1 MILFCAV
8 IPYEIK
14 RLGDRAIQQYKLALA
29 KGKNKKMPR
38 CNLIVLG
45 EQQVGKTSLLRLLL
59 GKCFMALLE
68 STKGIDNELVDIL
81 TLTQICSL
89 SWKEVNPIEQAKS
102 HEMQFI
108 NSMAEEIRDLV
119 PKGKDIIKAKE
130 NVELSDLR
138 QASQEMLVAV
148 VDDIIKTLDDVKE
161 ASLAPSPP
169 ALPPLSA
176 YRQLIPIQAPMPESA
191 IEIAKPKPPAANI
204 PVAEPVR
211 HKVISPTVKPIKHHG
226 SVFSA
231 PVARSH
237 QHKAKKR
244 SKPAIFSGRL
254 QNSCISVAKK
264 GNETTDPILHLN
276 TLDFAGQELYRP
288 MHHCFIVRRAVYLLV
303 FNLQAVREA
312 LHSSN
317 PYQHKA
323 MEEIKY
329 WLNSIHAH
337 VHSICSETHLK
348 RVLLVGTHKAP
359 KDKREISEK
368 DMADINKALYNRFV
382 LNSDIVNDL
391 RFVYPSG
398 STDGNASRV
407 FAAVENSR
415 DGDDEISRKESGAV
429 LVQKEIHAAW
439 NDLPFKDEVY
449 PTSWLRLEAF
459 LKRMQEK
466 GITTCEEIKEV
477 SVNYNIGQDD
487 EDELELAL
495 TFFHDT
501 GTIVYFSKFTH
512 DTILIVKISY

>member
-1 MILFCAV
+1 
-8 IPYEIK
+8 
-14 RLGDRAIQQYKLALA
+14 
-29 KGKNKKMPR
+29 MPR

-81 TLTQICSL
+81 TLTQICSS
-89 SWKEVNPIEQAKS
+89 SWKEVNRIEQAKNY
-102 HEMQFI
+102 EMQFI
-108 NSMAEEIRDLV
+108 NSIAEEIRDLV
-119 PKGKDIIKAKE
+119 PKGKDIKAKA

-148 VDDIIKTLDDVKE
+148 VADIIKTLDEVKE

-169 ALPPLSA
+169 ALPPSE
-176 YRQLIPIQAPMPESA
+176 YRELIPIQTPTMPESA

-204 PVAEPVR
+204 PVAGPVH
-211 HKVISPTVKPIKHHG
+211 HKVISPAVKPIKHHG
-226 SVFSA
+226 SVFST

-237 QHKAKKR
+237 QKKAKKQ

-303 FNLQAVREA
+303 FDLQAVREA

-317 PYQHKA
+317 PDQHKA
-323 MEEIKY
+323 IEEIRY

-359 KDKREISEK
+359 NGKPEISEK
-368 DMADINKALYNRFV
+368 DMADISEALYDRFV
-382 LNSDIVNDL
+382 LNSDIANDL
-391 RFVYPSG
+391 RFVYPSS
-398 STDGNASRV
+398 STDGNASRECRV

-415 DGDDEISRKESGAV
+415 DRDDEISRRESGAV
-429 LVQKEIHAAW
+429 LVQKEIHGAW

-459 LKRMQEK
+459 FKRTQEK
-466 GITTCEEIKEV
+466 GITTYKEIKEV
-477 SVNYNIGQDD
+477 ARNYNIGQDD
-487 EDELELAL
+487 EDELKLAL

-501 GTIVYFSKFTH
+501 GTIVYFSKFTQ
-512 DTILIVKISY
+512 DKILILRISSNIIL

>member
-1 MILFCAV
+1 
-8 IPYEIK
+8 
-14 RLGDRAIQQYKLALA
+14 
-29 KGKNKKMPR
+29 MPR

-81 TLTQICSL
+81 TLTQICSS

-102 HEMQFI
+102 HEMQFL

-119 PKGKDIIKAKE
+119 TKGKDIIKAKA

-148 VDDIIKTLDDVKE
+148 VDDIIKTLDEVKQ
-161 ASLAPSPP
+161 ASLAPSPLS
-169 ALPPLSA
+169 LPSPC
-176 YRQLIPIQAPMPESA
+176 RELIQTPTMPESA
-191 IEIAKPKPPAANI
+191 IEPKPPAANI
-204 PVAEPVR
+204 PVAGPVH
-211 HKVISPTVKPIKHHG
+211 HKVISPAVKPIKHHG
-226 SVFSA
+226 SVFST

-237 QHKAKKR
+237 QKKSKKQ

-264 GNETTDPILHLN
+264 GNEITDPILHLN
-276 TLDFAGQELYRP
+276 TLDFAGQKLYRP

-317 PYQHKA
+317 PDQHKA
-323 MEEIKY
+323 MEEIRY

-368 DMADINKALYNRFV
+368 DMADINKALYDRFA
-382 LNSDIVNDL
+382 LNSDIANDL
-391 RFVYPSG
+391 RFVYPSS

-415 DGDDEISRKESGAV
+415 DGDGEISRRESGAV
-429 LVQKEIHAAW
+429 LVQKEIHDAW

-459 LKRMQEK
+459 FKRTQEK

-477 SVNYNIGQDD
+477 ARNYNIGQDD

-512 DTILIVKISY
+512 DKSLILRISYHLQFYTTKVMHVYPVECILLAC